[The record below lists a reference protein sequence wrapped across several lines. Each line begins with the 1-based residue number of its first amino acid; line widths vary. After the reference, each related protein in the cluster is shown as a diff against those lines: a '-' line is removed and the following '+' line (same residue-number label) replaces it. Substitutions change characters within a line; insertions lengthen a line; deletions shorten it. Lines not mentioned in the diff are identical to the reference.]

1 MLPDAVE
8 PLLTPGEVAARFKVD
23 PKTVT
28 RWARQGKLTAIRTLG
43 AHRRYREAEVKALLD
58 GAPVPPVSLVER
70 DGRVTAVRNGQEI
83 GYARPGGVADVWF
96 AQRVDRR
103 SGRVVPFASRELA
116 IKFLEGGETGASR

>member
-1 MLPDAVE
+1 MDLD
-8 PLLTPGEVAARFKVD
+8 PLLTPGEVAALFKVD

-43 AHRRYREAEVKALLD
+43 AHRRYRESEVRALLQ
-58 GAPVPPVSLVER
+58 GAPVPSVELVER
-70 DGRVTAVRNGQEI
+70 PGRVTAVRNGQEV

-103 SGRVVPFASRELA
+103 QGRVVPFASRALA
-116 IKFLEGGETGASR
+116 VAFLEGGETHAS